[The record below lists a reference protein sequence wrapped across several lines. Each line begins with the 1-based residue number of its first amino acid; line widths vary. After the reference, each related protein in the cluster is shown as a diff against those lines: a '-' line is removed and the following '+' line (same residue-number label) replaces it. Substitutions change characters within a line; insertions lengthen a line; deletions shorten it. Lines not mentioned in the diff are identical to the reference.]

1 MTVSRT
7 ASSPAPTAPRPPGS
21 FGRRVGALA
30 GASAL
35 MLGAIAVAP
44 GAAAASPEAPA
55 APTVAAVP
63 GGCAYTSASERPV
76 LRAGSGGDAV
86 KQAQCLSNVWGGLVP
101 KLGVDG
107 KFGAAT
113 QAKIEWIQGCHG
125 LRKDGVIGA
134 LTWEALYHPV
144 PDCYDPYPG

>member
-7 ASSPAPTAPRPPGS
+7 ASPPVPVSPKPLK
-21 FGRRVGALA
+21 RRVVALA
-30 GASAL
+30 GAAAL
-35 MLGAIAVAP
+35 TLGAMAVAP
-44 GAAAASPEAPA
+44 GAAAASPETPA
-55 APTVAAVP
+55 APAVTAVP
-63 GGCAYTSASERPV
+63 GGCAYTATSDRPV
-76 LRAGSGGDAV
+76 LRAGSSGDAV

-113 QAKIEWIQGCHG
+113 QAKVEWIQGCHG
-125 LRKDGVIGA
+125 LRKDGVIDA
-134 LTWEALYHPV
+134 MTWEALYYPV